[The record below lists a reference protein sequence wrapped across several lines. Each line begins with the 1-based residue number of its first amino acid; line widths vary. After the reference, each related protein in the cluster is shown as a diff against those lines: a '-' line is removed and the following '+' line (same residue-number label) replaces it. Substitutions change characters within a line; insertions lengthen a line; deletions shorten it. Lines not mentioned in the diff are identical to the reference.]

1 MHFSTVIVAALTL
14 LVVNAA
20 SNDTLLWGPYRPN
33 LYFGVKPKLRES
45 LLSGLMWFNADSF
58 NHIHTIRHEC
68 EQGDNMASF
77 GWHEYDSRLGGRQLI
92 EDVNHDVDITTE
104 FVTSEDGESWGVRV
118 SGKRRLK
125 KDGVTSLVFYSG
137 LEGKGNL
144 NGPTRSVKGHKNT
157 VELEGDSPD
166 LGQFSITITEKGKKN
181 VHPVEDHPIAKQM
194 IIDNLQHASL
204 KVPTGNVWKAKGVYL
219 TLLQERIAKLAEKY
233 PETDQV
239 PAAWVLQLVDE
250 GMKGNL
256 HFVQLTFEGDF
267 EFDVLYNTKG
277 AMLQLN
283 SDNLDEEISRNSEIF
298 NTKFDSIFP
307 VNAPFD
313 TSKHA
318 VFAKNMFSN
327 LLGGVG
333 HFSGSSLVN
342 RKASEEYDEDEER
355 FWEGATHSSSA
366 VGEEEGPFELL
377 TTVPSRPF
385 FPRGFYWDEGF
396 HLIPVLE
403 YDSDVALN
411 ILDSWMNLMDEDGW
425 IAREQILGP
434 EARSKVPAEFQVQFP
449 HYANPPTLLLLISR
463 AIEKFESHQRGETA
477 RQVRDQYATEYS
489 LGDSLISSPEK
500 FAAFLEKL
508 YPKLQLHFDWFR
520 TTQKGEVKE
529 WDREA
534 FSKREGYRWRGRTKT
549 HCLTSGLDDYPRA
562 ETPHAGELHVDLLS
576 WIGLMARS
584 LKDVAQFLDKPADV
598 KKYAKIENAIV
609 RNLDDLHWSED
620 EQAYCDATI
629 DDYEENAHVCHKGY
643 VSLSPFFLKHMS
655 TKSDKLPAVL
665 DLISDPNE
673 LWSEYG
679 LRSLSKSSPLFG
691 TNENYWRGPVWMNI
705 NYLVLDALK
714 YYGENPEV
722 DHKVRK
728 QAADIYQK
736 LRKNTVKNVHDQWK
750 KTGYG
755 WEQYN
760 EETGAAQ
767 GVKHF
772 TGWTSLV
779 VSIMGMPEKLD
790 V

>member
-1 MHFSTVIVAALTL
+1 MHFSVLLCCLVTLVA
-14 LVVNAA
+14 AA
-20 SNDTLLWGPYRPN
+20 SNSSLLWGPYRPN
-33 LYFGVKPKLRES
+33 LYFGVKPKLPES
-45 LLSGLMWFNADSF
+45 LLTGLMWFNADNF

-77 GWHEYDSRLGGRQLI
+77 GWHEYDARTGGRQLI
-92 EDVNHDVDITTE
+92 EDVNHDVDVTTE
-104 FVTSEDGESWGVRV
+104 LVTTEDGSWAVRV
-118 SGKRRLK
+118 SGERRENTKGL
-125 KDGVTSLVFYSG
+125 TSLVFYAG
-137 LEGKGNL
+137 LEGKGTL
-144 NGPTRSVKGHKNT
+144 DLKGAASATGHLDSIVLDGRSP
-157 VELEGDSPD
+157 ELGK
-166 LGQFSITITEKGKKN
+166 FSIEVTEKGAGN
-181 VHPVEDHPIAKQM
+181 THPSEDHPISQQM
-194 IIDNLQHASL
+194 LLDHLQHASL
-204 KVPTGNVWKAKGVYL
+204 KVPTGNVWKAKGVFL
-219 TLLQERIAKLAEKY
+219 TLLQERIARLSEAY

-239 PAAWVLQLVDE
+239 PAAWVLQIEDQ
-250 GMKGNL
+250 GFKGNL
-256 HFVQLTFEGDF
+256 HFVQLTFEGSF
-267 EFDVLYNTKG
+267 QFDVLFNPKG
-277 AMLQLN
+277 GMMELT
-283 SDNLDEEISRNSEIF
+283 SDNLGAEIARNSEIF
-298 NTKFDSIFP
+298 NEKFASVFP

-313 TSKHA
+313 TTAYTK
-318 VFAKNMFSN
+318 FAKNMFSN

-355 FWEGATHSSSA
+355 FWEGATHSSSS
-366 VGEEEGPFELL
+366 VGEEEGPYELL

-403 YDSDVALN
+403 YDSDVALEV
-411 ILDSWMNLMDEDGW
+411 LESWMNLMDEDGW

-449 HYANPPTLLLLISR
+449 HYANPPTLLLLVSR
-463 AIEKFESHQRGETA
+463 AIAKHEHYQAPDEYVQ
-477 RQVRDQYATEYS
+477 EYS
-489 LGDSLISSPEK
+489 RGDSLISSSDK
-500 FAAFLEKL
+500 FTKFLEAL

-520 TTQKGEVKE
+520 TTQRGEVKE

-562 ETPHAGELHVDLLS
+562 ETPHAGELHVDLIS

-584 LKDVAQFLDKPADV
+584 LKDVAVFLDKKDDA

-609 RNLDDLHWSED
+609 RNIDDLHWSEE

-643 VSLSPFFLKHMS
+643 VSLSPFFLRHMS
-655 TKSDKLPAVL
+655 PKSKHLKAVL
-665 DLISDPNE
+665 DLIEDPNE
-673 LWSEYG
+673 LWSEFG
-679 LRSLSKSSPLFG
+679 LRSLSKASPLFG

-714 YYGENPEV
+714 HYGEHPEV
-722 DHKVRK
+722 DSKVRK
-728 QAADIYQK
+728 QAANIYK
-736 LRKNTVKNVHDQWK
+736 RLRQNCVKNVHEQWE

-760 EETGAAQ
+760 ESDGAAQ

-779 VSIMGMPEKLD
+779 VSIMGMKEELSQ
-790 V
+790 